1 MNEVVV
7 ESANQQ
13 NSSDAV
19 MQPSSGQ
26 LLRQAREQQ
35 QMTVQTLA
43 AMLKVPVHKLQAL
56 EEDRWDA
63 LTDSVFTRSLALSV
77 CRILN
82 IPTEPV
88 LAGLPKLEGSKLS
101 ANPEGINAPFK
112 DKTLR
117 SLMSPSHD
125 SSSGNAFKIVAALL
139 IAVAGSAGLYFLPQ
153 WQSEEQET
161 ADTAPA
167 SAEPELLFAPQTQ
180 PEALLPESPAPAVA
194 APVEAAPAAEA
205 PAASA
210 QDPAAAEAAAPAS
223 SAAQPAPAQQAS
235 AAAQTADT
243 AQSAE
248 PKAGAGPRLR
258 FAASGDSWVQ
268 VRDADGK
275 VVMEKMMKAGD
286 VLDQTAPSRPLKV
299 VVGNAGATTLEV
311 DGAAL
316 DLQESS
322 RNNVAR
328 FEVK

>member
-13 NSSDAV
+13 NSSDDAV

-63 LTDSVFTRSLALSV
+63 LTDAVFTRSLALSV

-82 IPTEPV
+82 IPSEPV

-125 SSSGNAFKIVAALL
+125 SSSGSAFKIVAALL

-161 ADTAPA
+161 
-167 SAEPELLFAPQTQ
+167 
-180 PEALLPESPAPAVA
+180 
-194 APVEAAPAAEA
+194 VEAAPASVEPELMFAPQAPGVVVSVQETTVAE
-205 PAASA
+205 
-210 QDPAAAEAAAPAS
+210 QPAAAAQEPAPAPAETEAAAAAVPSAD
-223 SAAQPAPAQQAS
+223 AAQPAEAQ
-235 AAAQTADT
+235 
-243 AQSAE
+243 
-248 PKAGAGPRLR
+248 AGAGPRLR

-268 VRDADGK
+268 VRDAQDK

-286 VLDQTAPSRPLKV
+286 VLDQAAPSRPLKV
-299 VVGNAGATTLEV
+299 VVGNAGATTCRSLPV
-311 DGAAL
+311 TT
-316 DLQESS
+316 
-322 RNNVAR
+322 
-328 FEVK
+328 

>member
-13 NSSDAV
+13 NSSDDAV

-56 EEDRWDA
+56 EEGRWDA
-63 LTDSVFTRSLALSV
+63 LTDAVFTRSLALSV

-82 IPTEPV
+82 IPSEPV

-161 ADTAPA
+161 
-167 SAEPELLFAPQTQ
+167 
-180 PEALLPESPAPAVA
+180 
-194 APVEAAPAAEA
+194 VEAAPASVEPELMFAPQAPGVVVSVQETTVAE
-205 PAASA
+205 
-210 QDPAAAEAAAPAS
+210 QPAAAAQEPAPAPAETEAAAAAVPSAD
-223 SAAQPAPAQQAS
+223 AAQPAEAQ
-235 AAAQTADT
+235 
-243 AQSAE
+243 
-248 PKAGAGPRLR
+248 AGAGPRLR

-268 VRDADGK
+268 VRDAQDK

-286 VLDQTAPSRPLKV
+286 VLDQAAPSRPLKV

-316 DLQESS
+316 NLQESA

>member
-13 NSSDAV
+13 NSSDDAV

-82 IPTEPV
+82 IPSEPV

-161 ADTAPA
+161 
-167 SAEPELLFAPQTQ
+167 
-180 PEALLPESPAPAVA
+180 
-194 APVEAAPAAEA
+194 VEAAPASVEPELMFAPQAPGVVVSVQETTVAEQPAAAAQEPA
-205 PAASA
+205 PAETEAAAASA
-210 QDPAAAEAAAPAS
+210 VQPAPEAAAAVPSAD
-223 SAAQPAPAQQAS
+223 AAQPAEAQ
-235 AAAQTADT
+235 
-243 AQSAE
+243 
-248 PKAGAGPRLR
+248 AGAGPRLR

-268 VRDADGK
+268 VRDAQNK

-286 VLDQTAPSRPLKV
+286 VLDQAAPSRPLKV

-316 DLQESS
+316 NLQESA

>member
-1 MNEVVV
+1 MRWWWRALINKT
-7 ESANQQ
+7 A
-13 NSSDAV
+13 AM
-19 MQPSSGQ
+19 MQSCSQQ

-63 LTDSVFTRSLALSV
+63 LTDAVFTRSLALSV

-82 IPTEPV
+82 IPSEPV

-125 SSSGNAFKIVAALL
+125 SSSGSAFKIVAALL

-161 ADTAPA
+161 
-167 SAEPELLFAPQTQ
+167 
-180 PEALLPESPAPAVA
+180 
-194 APVEAAPAAEA
+194 VEAAPASVEPELMFAPQAPGVVVSVQETTVAE
-205 PAASA
+205 
-210 QDPAAAEAAAPAS
+210 QPAAAAQEPAPAPAETEAAAAAVPSAD
-223 SAAQPAPAQQAS
+223 AAQPAEAQ
-235 AAAQTADT
+235 
-243 AQSAE
+243 
-248 PKAGAGPRLR
+248 AGAGPRLR

-268 VRDADGK
+268 VRDAQDK

-286 VLDQTAPSRPLKV
+286 VLDQAAPSRPLKV

-316 DLQESS
+316 NLQESA